1 MPHLINSTDD
11 GITWSE
17 PYVVTL
23 NLGGGK
29 TQPADTR
36 TGFAIGPT
44 KGLAVTSPAG
54 GVRLMLPGEGGKFA
68 GASIYS
74 DDHGQT
80 WHSNGTAAVGEM
92 DWTVCPQ
99 AADCP
104 PGMKYAMINRGG
116 AKDSP
121 NSCQIS
127 FSADSTTWSRQTST
141 DNGQIVVG
149 THHGK
154 PGLVAVPGAL
164 LSSQQISQCPLGL
177 KLNSDSSC
185 GTPGSSNHT
194 NRTASDVI
202 GHGMALLISKDG
214 VHWSL
219 FKKLWPYGG
228 MYTTMAALTT
238 NAAGEA
244 LTYGVIFS
252 AGSADGGVG
261 ATGTVTYMNFT
272 AVHSDGAM
280 DAELAAAIARL

>member
-1 MPHLINSTDD
+1 
-11 GITWSE
+11 
-17 PYVVTL
+17 
-23 NLGGGK
+23 
-29 TQPADTR
+29 
-36 TGFAIGPT
+36 
-44 KGLAVTSPAG
+44 
-54 GVRLMLPGEGGKFA
+54 
-68 GASIYS
+68 
-74 DDHGQT
+74 
-80 WHSNGTAAVGEM
+80 
-92 DWTVCPQ
+92 
-99 AADCP
+99 
-104 PGMKYAMINRGG
+104 MKYAMINRGG